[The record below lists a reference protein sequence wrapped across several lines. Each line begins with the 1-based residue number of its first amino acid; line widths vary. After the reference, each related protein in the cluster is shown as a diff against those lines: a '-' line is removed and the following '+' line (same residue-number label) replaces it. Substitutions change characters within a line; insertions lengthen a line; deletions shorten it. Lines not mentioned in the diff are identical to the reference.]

1 VQHEAGNSAATRVA
15 HWFSSTVADAE
26 EETAARDDST
36 LHVDDLI
43 QLASMTDGAEISST
57 SAKDIFVELVNGRRG
72 PRDIAEEKNLLQ
84 VSDEDEIARIVDDVL
99 ADPASQKAVDDIKAG
114 NDKAIGFL
122 VGQIMKKS
130 QGKANP
136 AMAQK
141 LIKERL

>member
-1 VQHEAGNSAATRVA
+1 M
-15 HWFSSTVADAE
+15 ADAE